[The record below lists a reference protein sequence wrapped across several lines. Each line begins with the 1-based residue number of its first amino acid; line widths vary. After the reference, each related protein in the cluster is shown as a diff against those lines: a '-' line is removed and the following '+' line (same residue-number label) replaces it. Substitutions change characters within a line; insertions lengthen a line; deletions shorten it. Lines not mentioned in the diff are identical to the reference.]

1 MAHAGHLLIIA
12 PHHLQRQF
20 TVDAPHKAWLPTLH
34 MRRHENW
41 LSLAVVIDLFS
52 RQVVDWSMGGRIDT
66 TLVLAALV
74 MALWR
79 RRPKEAVTLNSDQG
93 SQFTGHHWHDF
104 PREHKL
110 GSSMFRRGTV
120 TTTPW

>member
-1 MAHAGHLLIIA
+1 
-12 PHHLQRQF
+12 
-20 TVDAPHKAWLPTLH
+20 

-79 RRPKEAVTLNSDQG
+79 RRPKE
-93 SQFTGHHWHDF
+93 
-104 PREHKL
+104 
-110 GSSMFRRGTV
+110 SSR
-120 TTTPW
+120 